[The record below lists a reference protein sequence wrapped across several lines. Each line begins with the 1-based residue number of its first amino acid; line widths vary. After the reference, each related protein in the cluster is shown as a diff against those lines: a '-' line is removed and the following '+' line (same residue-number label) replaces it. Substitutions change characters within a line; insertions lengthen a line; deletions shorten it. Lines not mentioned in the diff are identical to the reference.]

1 MSLSKGLTRRRF
13 MGAMAGCGAGA
24 MVMEFGAREVRAVPP
39 SMKWNRETAII
50 IVGTGAAGLSAAIE
64 AKKAGSDVLVLEKM
78 PFIGGNTGI
87 STAAMNGVQSK
98 IQQQRGVKSWSV
110 EEFYEWTRMGGDYKN
125 RPDQVRLFA
134 QESANAID
142 FLLELGAPFPA
153 VTHRSVEITEKW
165 GAGLIEILAKKTA
178 ELKVPILRETNVT
191 ALIADISTLPKKVLG
206 VKVKDKNGKSL
217 NIRARKAVILATG
230 GFGANPEVVERYDPS
245 LKDYATTNIPGVS
258 TGECQLMAQSLGSD
272 TEGINY
278 IQIHPTVFVSEK
290 KRGLLTESLR
300 ESGAILVNADG
311 QRFIDELQRRDV
323 VAQAILK
330 EKGKYAFIINS
341 KDVYHDK
348 MKEYIQE
355 GFVVQADTLDALA
368 QKIGLDP
375 AKFKETVSKYNSYVE
390 AKNDPDFK
398 RGLYRELGKGQL
410 LPNKI
415 ETPPFNSMKVTPA
428 IHHCCGGLR
437 VNEKAQVM
445 DAIPGKVIIEKLY
458 SAGEVNGGTH
468 GTNRMGGNSIPD
480 CITFG
485 RIAGINAVK
494 EKG

>member
-1 MSLSKGLTRRRF
+1 MSRSNGLTRRGF
-13 MGAMAGCGAGA
+13 MGVVAGVGAGA
-24 MVMEFGAREVRAVPP
+24 MVMEFGAKEARAVPLP
-39 SMKWNRETAII
+39 KKWDREAAII

-64 AKKAGSDVLVLEKM
+64 AKKAGADVLVLEKM
-78 PFIGGNTGI
+78 PFIGGNTSI
-87 STAAMNGVQSK
+87 STAAMNGVLGK
-98 IQQQRGVKSWSV
+98 IQQQRGVKSWSI

-125 RPDQVRLFA
+125 RPDQVKLFV
-134 QESANAID
+134 QESPKALD
-142 FLLELGAPFPA
+142 FLLELGAPFPS
-153 VTHRSVEITEKW
+153 VTHRQVEVTEKW

-178 ELKVPILRETNVT
+178 QLKVPILRETTVT
-191 ALIADISTLPKKVLG
+191 ALIADVSTLPKKVLG
-206 VKVKDKNGKSL
+206 VKVKDKSGKSL
-217 NIRARKAVILATG
+217 TFRARKAVILATG
-230 GFGANPEVVERYDPS
+230 GFGANPVMVERYDPS

-258 TGECQLMAQSLGSD
+258 TGECQLMAQSLGAD

-278 IQIHPTVFVSEK
+278 IQIHPTLIVTAT
-290 KRGLLTESLR
+290 KRAMLTESLR
-300 ESGAILVNADG
+300 ESGAILVNTDSE
-311 QRFIDELQRRDV
+311 RFIDDLQRRDV

-330 EKGKYAFIINS
+330 QKGKYAFLINS

-355 GFVVQADTLDALA
+355 GFVVQADTLEELA

-375 AKFKETVSKYNSYVE
+375 TKFKETISKYNSYVE

-398 RGLYRELGKGQL
+398 RGLYRELGKKQL

-415 ETPPFNSMKVTPA
+415 ETPPFNAMKVTPG

-437 VNEKAQVM
+437 INEKAQVM
-445 DAIPGKVIIEKLY
+445 DAIAGKVIIEKLY

-480 CITFG
+480 CIIFG
-485 RIAGINAVK
+485 RLAGINAAK

>member
-1 MSLSKGLTRRRF
+1 
-13 MGAMAGCGAGA
+13 
-24 MVMEFGAREVRAVPP
+24 
-39 SMKWNRETAII
+39 
-50 IVGTGAAGLSAAIE
+50 
-64 AKKAGSDVLVLEKM
+64 
-78 PFIGGNTGI
+78 
-87 STAAMNGVQSK
+87 
-98 IQQQRGVKSWSV
+98 
-110 EEFYEWTRMGGDYKN
+110 
-125 RPDQVRLFA
+125 
-134 QESANAID
+134 
-142 FLLELGAPFPA
+142 
-153 VTHRSVEITEKW
+153 
-165 GAGLIEILAKKTA
+165 
-178 ELKVPILRETNVT
+178 
-191 ALIADISTLPKKVLG
+191 
-206 VKVKDKNGKSL
+206 
-217 NIRARKAVILATG
+217 
-230 GFGANPEVVERYDPS
+230 
-245 LKDYATTNIPGVS
+245 
-258 TGECQLMAQSLGSD
+258 MAQSLGSD

-398 RGLYRELGKGQL
+398 RGLYRELGKRQL